1 MGIEGDRRK
10 LYKKLGREFSDEQ
23 LIEIR
28 RYQKEDT
35 TGLDI
40 VEVAKTYLE
49 VETESEYELFE
60 KYDNDNL
67 NLLDYG
73 REETKNCIKKLSE
86 SWVNQLSSD
95 IIKSMNKVDDSHHN
109 QIINVFFSVIKLVKN
124 NHLFWAI
131 YGRIFQTYE
140 LTSIHL
146 EKFKELV
153 TEDRLNVSL
162 KDRTYLSNLV
172 QITFFNLMKYRDY
185 DEVRN
190 LNNFTFLYGWKT
202 FNNFVDDI
210 CKGGDEDTITI
221 YRGFKVNKNQ
231 RILDDEKKQINGQG
245 LSYTIDRDKTIF
257 FGIRY
262 LYYQNLMS
270 KFYKGMEEDYIK
282 HKDNNNILKNVW
294 LEKLKKMFKRD
305 DFDYER
311 FEKDKSYR
319 DELLY
324 ESGVI
329 RQTIADFDNSKWME
343 MRDLNL
349 EKDRR
354 GYIGTYTVKKK
365 DIWFLSNIDDE
376 KEIVVSND
384 KVEVKNYKVITFEDY
399 KKYNL
404 DIKERHHSYFVESK

>member
-1 MGIEGDRRK
+1 MIIQEQLNNFKGSQIIGIDTLTVVELTGGKSNPQQGRV
-10 LYKKLGREFSDEQ
+10 KKL
-23 LIEIR
+23 
-28 RYQKEDT
+28 
-35 TGLDI
+35 
-40 VEVAKTYLE
+40 VEGSKVM
-49 VETESEYELFE
+49 V
-60 KYDNDNL
+60 
-67 NLLDYG
+67 
-73 REETKNCIKKLSE
+73 IKK
-86 SWVNQLSSD
+86 
-95 IIKSMNKVDDSHHN
+95 
-109 QIINVFFSVIKLVKN
+109 VKN

-153 TEDRLNVSL
+153 TEDRLTISL
-162 KDRTYLSNLV
+162 SERTYLSNLV
-172 QITFFNLMKYRDY
+172 QINFFNLMKYQSV

-190 LNNFTFLYGWKT
+190 LNNFTFLYGWTT

-210 CKGGDEDTITI
+210 CKGSDEDTITV

-231 RILDDEKKQINGQG
+231 RILNDEKKQINGQG

-262 LYYQNLMS
+262 LYYYNLMG
-270 KFYKGMEEDYIK
+270 KFYEELKEDYIK
-282 HKDNNNILKNVW
+282 HEDNRTKLKDVL
-294 LEKLKKMFKRD
+294 LEKLKKIFKRD
-305 DFDYER
+305 DFDFDR
-311 FEKDKSYR
+311 FENEKSYR
-319 DELLY
+319 DDLLY
-324 ESGVI
+324 ESGMI
-329 RQTIADFDNSKWME
+329 RQSIKDYDNLKWLE

-404 DIKERHHSYFVESK
+404 DIKERHKSFFVESK

>member
-23 LIEIR
+23 LVEIR
-28 RYQKEDT
+28 KCQNSQ
-35 TGLDI
+35 GLDI
-40 VEVAKTYLE
+40 VEAAKTYLE
-49 VETESEYELFE
+49 VETVGEYEIFE

-73 REETKNCIKKLSE
+73 REETKDCIKTLSE
-86 SWVNQLSSD
+86 SWVNQLSSET
-95 IIKSMNKVDDSHHN
+95 IKLLNKVEDSHFN
-109 QIINVFFSVIKLVKN
+109 QIINLFFSVIKKVKN

-153 TEDRLNVSL
+153 TEDRLNISL
-162 KDRTYLSNLV
+162 RDRTYLSNLV
-172 QITFFNLMKYRDY
+172 QITFFNLMKYRSY
-185 DEVRN
+185 EEVRN

-202 FNNFVDDI
+202 FNDFVDDI
-210 CKGGDEDTITI
+210 CKGSDEDIITV
-221 YRGFKVNKNQ
+221 YRGFKVNKSQ

-262 LYYQNLMS
+262 LYYHNLMIR
-270 KFYKGMEEDYIK
+270 FYEGMKEDYIK
-282 HKDNNNILKNVW
+282 HKDNETKLRNVW

-305 DFDYER
+305 DIDFER

-319 DELLY
+319 EDLLY
-324 ESGVI
+324 ESGMM
-329 RQTIADFDNSKWME
+329 RQSIEKYDNEKWLE

-404 DIKERHHSYFVESK
+404 DIKERHKSYFVESK